1 MKYSITLILMILCG
15 SLVANAQDGD
25 SKNDTTII
33 LNGRGKIIIKSK
45 GGEKKAASLTI
56 NSKKSKDRTKVETDW
71 FGFDLGFNQY
81 KDQTV
86 FAIPVAPWPSSDRD
100 HGFLNNTWK
109 GDFDLKGKSM
119 NVNFTIFRQRISLY
133 KHYIN
138 FSYGLC
144 YDINNWNFKNAISWH
159 PNSTDDPNDPVD
171 YTGPVVSKDS
181 IQYRKNKLV
190 TNYLQVPLL
199 LRFETSPEHEKRN
212 VVISAGVYGGYLVR
226 SHTKQ
231 IVDGSSDKKKQ
242 FEDFNLNKYQYG
254 LQGELG
260 YRDFTVYAKYGLNS
274 LTEYGAK
281 LSPYTFGLR
290 FVGL

>member
-1 MKYSITLILMILCG
+1 MKYIITFTLILLCG
-15 SLVANAQDGD
+15 MTVASAQENEL
-25 SKNDTTII
+25 KNDTTII
-33 LNGRGKIIIKSK
+33 LNGKGKIVIKTK
-45 GGEKKAASLTI
+45 DGEKKAVSLMV
-56 NSKKSKDRTKVETDW
+56 NSKSDKKRKKVETDW

-81 KDQTV
+81 KDKTIFEPPTV
-86 FAIPVAPWPSSDRD
+86 PRQPSDRNQC
-100 HGFLNNTWK
+100 FLGNTWK

-133 KHYIN
+133 RNYIS
-138 FSYGLC
+138 FTYGLS
-144 YDINNWNFKNAISWH
+144 YDINNWNYKNAISWH
-159 PNSTDDPNDPVD
+159 PTSADDPNDPID
-171 YTGPVVSKDS
+171 YTGPYVNRDS
-181 IQYRKNKLV
+181 VQYKKNKLV

-199 LRFETSPEHEKRN
+199 LRFETSPEHDKRN
-212 VVISAGVYGGYLVR
+212 VIISAGVYGGYLVR

-231 IVDGSSDKKKQ
+231 IVEGSSDKQKQ

-274 LTEYGAK
+274 LTEYGAN

-290 FVGL
+290 FIGF